1 MQFCVALNNIYILGQ
16 TNFSTILNIV
26 LQTCFKHLCSWK
38 LMAANWMAKLLLKHF
53 FNGVEK
59 YCFSCRQAAP
69 FHPLSWISDWVSQSS
84 SVGVFKLHFFSN
96 ETNCDWIGQ
105 LCSYQETAETARP
118 ARSNHAR
125 LYVRQVD
132 VGKMMVIVWLLL
144 WTATISIIFLCS
156 HIFCSYS
163 WE

>member
-1 MQFCVALNNIYILGQ
+1 MLQAPMFMKVDGGKLNGQITVKALLQWCREILFQ
-16 TNFSTILNIV
+16 LSVSSSVSSIV
-26 LQTCFKHLCSWK
+26 LDLWLSIAIF
-38 LMAANWMAKLLLKHF
+38 
-53 FNGVEK
+53 E
-59 YCFSCRQAAP
+59 CR
-69 FHPLSWISDWVSQSS
+69 

-105 LCSYQETAETARP
+105 LCSYQEMAETARP

>member
-16 TNFSTILNIV
+16 TNFSTILNII

-84 SVGVFKLHFFSN
+84 SVGVSECSSCISFRMRRIAIESASSAATKKRLRQP
-96 ETNCDWIGQ
+96 GQ
-105 LCSYQETAETARP
+105 LAPTMQDYTLDKWMLE
-118 ARSNHAR
+118 
-125 LYVRQVD
+125 
-132 VGKMMVIVWLLL
+132 KWWLLFDCCYEQRP
-144 WTATISIIFLCS
+144 FLS
-156 HIFCSYS
+156 SFFVHI
-163 WE
+163 